1 MNAMQEEIKYS
12 MISLDANYYLI
23 TAVSTADERQ
33 RRRHDGMWH
42 ACRADSRAQRAQ
54 AGGWRQEAGGDEAFE
69 IKSNQLICI

>member
-33 RRRHDGMWH
+33 RLKGMMGWH
-42 ACRADSRAQRAQ
+42 NMA
-54 AGGWRQEAGGDEAFE
+54 
-69 IKSNQLICI
+69 